1 MTISW
6 LKKSKTKYTRDCRV
20 IGLFQ
25 NVIRSYLSFGQKPPC
40 RLMKGEK
47 LFKTFK
53 IIAMLCQI
61 LASIFDQKLKLRD
74 ESHGIIH
81 HFRIFQNLPYSS
93 DIIVT
98 NFPVLAFEFQ
108 SSNSFFDHSFKTIRY
123 VVHTHKLVKSFM

>member
-1 MTISW
+1 ME
-6 LKKSKTKYTRDCRV
+6 
-20 IGLFQ
+20 
-25 NVIRSYLSFGQKPPC
+25 
-40 RLMKGEK
+40 GEI

-74 ESHGIIH
+74 EYHVIIH
-81 HFRIFQNLPYSS
+81 HFRNFLNLPYSS

-108 SSNSFFDHSFKTIRY
+108 NSNSFDRSFKTIRY
-123 VVHTHKLVKSFM
+123 AVHTHKLVKSFIYP